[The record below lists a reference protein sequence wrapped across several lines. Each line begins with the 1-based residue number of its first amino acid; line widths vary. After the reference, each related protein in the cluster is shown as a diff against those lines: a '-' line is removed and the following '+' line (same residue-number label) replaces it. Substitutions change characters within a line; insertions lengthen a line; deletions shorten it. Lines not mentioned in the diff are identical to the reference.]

1 MDHPDIIHY
10 LSNLLNSKCLAMFSN
25 TNQLIYSI
33 ANSIYLQRSISDHVI
48 SMININK
55 YYYRYEY
62 DKVLKYDKYNNYKE
76 YKKHKHYDIF
86 NSNET
91 EISFDYKSIIIKHD
105 KLLTLDDIE
114 HINKIFKLE
123 INPDLLILTHIS
135 GCKSNLNYEYIKR
148 KMNEYYKPI
157 HVHKTLHY
165 YEKNYI
171 INLEMDKL
179 FILTTNY
186 ETMLTICKQL
196 L

>member
-1 MDHPDIIHY
+1 MPY
-10 LSNLLNSKCLAMFSN
+10 YVSN

-33 ANSIYLQRSISDHVI
+33 ANSIYLQRSIRDHVI

-55 YYYRYEY
+55 YHYEYEY
-62 DKVLKYDKYNNYKE
+62 DKVLNYDKYNNYKE
-76 YKKHKHYDIF
+76 YKKHQHFDIF
-86 NSNET
+86 NSDDT
-91 EISFDYKSIIIKHD
+91 EILFDYKSIIIKHD
-105 KLLTLDDIE
+105 RLLTLDDIE
-114 HINKIFKLE
+114 HISKIFKLKM
-123 INPDLLILTHIS
+123 NPVLLKLTHIS
-135 GCKSNLNYEYIKR
+135 GYKSNLNYEHIKR

-157 HVHKTLHY
+157 HVHKILCFY
-165 YEKNYI
+165 NKDYI